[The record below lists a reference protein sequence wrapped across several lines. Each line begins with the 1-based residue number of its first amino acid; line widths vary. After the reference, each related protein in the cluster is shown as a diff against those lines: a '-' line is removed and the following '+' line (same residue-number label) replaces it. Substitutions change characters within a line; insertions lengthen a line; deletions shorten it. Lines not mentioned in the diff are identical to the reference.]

1 MYQAKA
7 STSFTWPARRASA
20 EEVLRWA
27 LDEFGDKIAI
37 STSFQATGMAILDM
51 AACITGGRVNVFS
64 LDTGRL
70 HQETYELIEQVRRR
84 YGIQV
89 ELLHP
94 DGGELG
100 RMTSLYGP
108 NLFYDSISK
117 RRLCCEIRKA
127 RPLKRKLAKLDA
139 WIVGLRRSQSAARE
153 TVETVM
159 LDEDHAG
166 IVKVA
171 PLATWTEQDVFD
183 YIKRNDVPMH
193 KLYAQG
199 YPSIG
204 CAPCTRPVKPG
215 EPARAGRWW
224 WEDDD
229 DKECGI
235 HVSPSGELKRSFD
248 VLLDEVLPPR

>member
-1 MYQAKA
+1 MQRQG
-7 STSFTWPARRASA
+7 STSFRWPARDASA

-27 LDEFGDKIAI
+27 LEEFGDKIAI

-51 AACITGGRVNVFS
+51 AACLTGGRVRVFS

-70 HQETYELIEQVRRR
+70 HNETYELIEQVRRR
-84 YGIQV
+84 YGIQI
-89 ELLHP
+89 ELLYP
-94 DGGELG
+94 DARELG

-108 NLFYDSISK
+108 NLFYDAVSK

-127 RPLKRKLAKLDA
+127 RPLRRKLAALDA
-139 WIVGLRRSQSAARE
+139 WIVGLRRSQSSARGDTE
-153 TVETVM
+153 SVM
-159 LDEDHAG
+159 LDQDYGG

-171 PLATWTEQDVFD
+171 PLASWSEQDVFD

-193 KLYAQG
+193 KLYSQG

-204 CAPCTRPVKPG
+204 CAPCTRAVKAG
-215 EPARAGRWW
+215 EPPRAGRWW
-224 WEDDD
+224 WEDDN

-235 HVSPSGELKRSFD
+235 HVTPSGELKRSFD
-248 VLLDEVLPPR
+248 VLLEEVLPGK